1 MLQRPEYIDPAYCPI
16 CDDEMEFVGTTDT
29 GLAQFLC
36 SDCKQRREQF
46 VGMEAIDRY
55 RRTAD

>member
-1 MLQRPEYIDPAYCPI
+1 MD
-16 CDDEMEFVGTTDT
+16 FVGTTDT

-36 SDCKQRREQF
+36 LNCKQRREQF
-46 VGMEAIDRY
+46 VGIETVNRF

>member
-1 MLQRPEYIDPAYCPI
+1 MQRPDYIDASYCPI
-16 CDDEMEFVGTTDT
+16 CSDEMDFVGTTDT

-36 SDCKQRREQF
+36 MNCKQRREQF
-46 VGMEAIDRY
+46 VGIEAVNRF